1 MDMSKGYYLLMLT
14 LCCLLVEEVEADFE
28 HMCVHEDFSRSG
40 AYSSCGSRL
49 TSLVISKCDGNPY
62 LASRG
67 KRDLE
72 KISLTTESANSYLRP
87 KRNYEYVEDGMGVGI
102 ICECCV
108 NTCTIRE
115 LDQYCESKRKKR
127 SVREI
132 LTPTQESKTYFSE
145 REVEKFYEELKEL
158 PESEEKEGESLY
170 TSVEEYETI
179 VALDKIKRK
188 NIAMKQMYLSKTSEV
203 SGDVMSTNSKTKQN
217 TNSNKQAN
225 IKIFST
231 IISGTPPSDHKH
243 RHKHDKRHLKHGG
256 RV

>member
-1 MDMSKGYYLLMLT
+1 
-14 LCCLLVEEVEADFE
+14 
-28 HMCVHEDFSRSG
+28 
-40 AYSSCGSRL
+40 
-49 TSLVISKCDGNPY
+49 
-62 LASRG
+62 
-67 KRDLE
+67 
-72 KISLTTESANSYLRP
+72 
-87 KRNYEYVEDGMGVGI
+87 MGVGI